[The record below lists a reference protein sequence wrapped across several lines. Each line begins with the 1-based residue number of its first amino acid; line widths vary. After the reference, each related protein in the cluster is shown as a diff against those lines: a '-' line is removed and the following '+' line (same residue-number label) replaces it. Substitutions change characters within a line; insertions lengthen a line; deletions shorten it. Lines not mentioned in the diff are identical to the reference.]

1 MGNLTTRLALVLAF
15 VLATGSACAADTYV
29 TTVTHCKDNGSCVET
44 TTIYTLD
51 AWGNLKVISQTTRVF
66 QRTDEVK

>member
-1 MGNLTTRLALVLAF
+1 MRNLTTRLVLALALVLS
-15 VLATGSACAADTYV
+15 TGAAYAADIYV

-44 TTIYTLD
+44 TTVYTLD
-51 AWGNLKVISQTTRVF
+51 AWGNLKVISQKTRVF